1 MPRYNSMEY
10 GNLDFPIL
18 PNKILPTNIKLSFRK
33 YIVCTQS
40 TQSTQ
45 STLVVPYVWIFFN
58 FGPTE
63 ILFIILNNFR
73 NFSNTLH
80 NIF

>member
-45 STLVVPYVWIFFN
+45 STLVVPYVWIFF
-58 FGPTE
+58 
-63 ILFIILNNFR
+63 
-73 NFSNTLH
+73 
-80 NIF
+80 

>member
-1 MPRYNSMEY
+1 MEY

-33 YIVCTQS
+33 NIVC

-58 FGPTE
+58 IGPTE
-63 ILFIILNNFR
+63 ILFIILSNFR